1 MPKNIKSNPLIPA
14 ILQVLRA
21 AEKRLAIHELL
32 QAIKQQAPLPCL
44 HENEQLALFRLNWLM
59 MNGLYQLQLSFMQ
72 SNLYLHISTL
82 DIHLEP
88 MQADAANAKAL
99 QRDNLRSYYLDWH
112 NFSDTTVDEVKALLE
127 GLYWPKPS
135 AQALA
140 SARRLLQ
147 VEEHASAKQIQLAY
161 RRKVQLCHPDKGGS
175 EQDFIA
181 VQEAYEL
188 LKKH

>member
-1 MPKNIKSNPLIPA
+1 MPESVKSNPLIPF

-21 AEKRLAIHELL
+21 TEKRLAIHELL
-32 QAIKQQAPLPCL
+32 QAIKQQTPLPRL

-59 MNGLYQLQLSFMQ
+59 MNGLYQLQLSFME

-88 MQADAANAKAL
+88 MQADAANAKIL

-135 AQALA
+135 QQALVK
-140 SARRLLQ
+140 ARRLLGVNGQ
-147 VEEHASAKQIQLAY
+147 ASAKQVQLAY
-161 RRKVQLCHPDKGGS
+161 RRKAQQCHPDKGGN
-175 EQDFIA
+175 EQEFIA